1 MTDDGFR
8 VLHESGGKPVR
19 VNILRSF
26 GVKKMERKIFEYQ
39 NGAVKVFADPE
50 VLLRQISRGCDF
62 DLDGVLDLC
71 KSKNPAQSIPAI
83 EKLLTAARGAFG
95 MASVNGLTGEGC
107 LDDEVDAVLN
117 SFWDFLEKKN
127 PSAGCLPMSRP
138 AVEASPLP
146 IMANLLASG

>member
-1 MTDDGFR
+1 
-8 VLHESGGKPVR
+8 
-19 VNILRSF
+19 
-26 GVKKMERKIFEYQ
+26 MERKIFEYQ

-50 VLLRQISRGCDF
+50 MILRQLSRGCDF
-62 DLDGVLDLC
+62 DLDGVLKLC
-71 KSKNPAQSIPAI
+71 KSDNPAQSIPAI

-95 MASVNGLTGEGC
+95 MAPVNGFTGEGT

-127 PSAGCLPMSRP
+127 PSAECSPMLPP

-146 IMANLLASG
+146 IMAH